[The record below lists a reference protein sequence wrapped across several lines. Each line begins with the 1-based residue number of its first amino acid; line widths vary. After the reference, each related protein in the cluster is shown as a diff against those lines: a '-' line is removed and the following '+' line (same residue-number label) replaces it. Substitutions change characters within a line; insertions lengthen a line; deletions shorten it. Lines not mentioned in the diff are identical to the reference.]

1 MLYCVYK
8 CMSREVVNDTK
19 VTKLSC
25 EDDRVQLTLTPFVV
39 VVHPLL
45 LAAELVRPSG
55 HAQALRLGGLEAA
68 LGAGDCLVLLIPSK
82 QDL

>member
-1 MLYCVYK
+1 M
-8 CMSREVVNDTK
+8 REGTYILNLL
-19 VTKLSC
+19 KLVILKTTC
-25 EDDRVQLTLTPFVV
+25 YIAYRVQLTLTPFVV

-45 LAAELVRPSG
+45 LAAELVRPGG